1 MLIGKGLDLNKKKM
15 KVTLDVN
22 ILVSGTF
29 WTGNSF
35 IILNKIDRKEIKSVT
50 SKEIIREYDEVI
62 SSDEII
68 EKIENKKLILLK
80 VVQKVIMN
88 SASVEPKARLNIVK
102 EDKDDNKILECAKEG
117 NVDYIITQ
125 DKHLLKLKSFE
136 GIEIVE
142 PDEFLKKIKK

>member
-1 MLIGKGLDLNKKKM
+1 M

-29 WTGNSF
+29 WAGASF
-35 IILNKIDRKEIKSVT
+35 IILNKIDEKEIKSVT
-50 SKEIIREYDEVI
+50 SKEIIEEYDKVI
-62 SSDEII
+62 NSEEII

-88 SASVEPKARLNIVK
+88 SAIVEPQARLDIIK

-117 NVDYIITQ
+117 KVDYIITQ
-125 DKHLLKLKSFE
+125 DNHLLKLKSFE
-136 GIEIVE
+136 GIEILE
-142 PDEFLKKIKK
+142 PDKFLEKVRK